1 MMIEYLHTGNCF
13 KIKHSRKELPQQ
25 ITTVLIAAFNFFN
38 FIFYFKKKKKI
49 VFPSKLFLESIL

>member
-38 FIFYFKKKKKI
+38 FIFQKKKKK
-49 VFPSKLFLESIL
+49 

>member
-38 FIFYFKKKKKI
+38 FIFQKKKKI

>member
-38 FIFYFKKKKKI
+38 FIFQKKKI